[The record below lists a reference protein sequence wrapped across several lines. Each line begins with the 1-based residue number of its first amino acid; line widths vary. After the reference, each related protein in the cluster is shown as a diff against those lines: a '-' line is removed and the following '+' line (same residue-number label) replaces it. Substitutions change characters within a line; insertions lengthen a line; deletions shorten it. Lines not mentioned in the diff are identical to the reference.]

1 MSGEESDAIDPR
13 IREKLEELNKWT
25 EEINGLEKLFEQ
37 GNASFRKCLSE
48 YSDKL
53 KALADQIG
61 AKSVAAARPYH
72 EAHQRALAAQAE
84 CQRTVGEYEAA
95 CRLHVQARTDIQNTE
110 QQFQSDGPDFDVMW
124 QETMNQCTMK
134 LRLAEEMKISSK
146 ERHESSMRDFAVAE
160 QNVQMLAKQLRRAI
174 RRTRP
179 YFLESEKFKQHL
191 ISIKEQIELLTERIR
206 SSKRCYAVT
215 LKSLERIS
223 DEIHEKRNNDLRL
236 PPSPVSSVSPVP
248 LFSYHCPVP
257 ELDVSSAPFQR
268 PAVRPAV
275 QSPET
280 SCSSGS
286 STCDTGPTDQ
296 PLFSNMSQLCLN
308 AFHDVQLD

>member
-1 MSGEESDAIDPR
+1 MEDMADGEENEIDPR
-13 IREKLEELNKWT
+13 IRERLEELNKWT

-37 GNASFRKCLSE
+37 GNASFRRCLSE

-53 KALADQIG
+53 KTLADQIG
-61 AKSVAAARPYH
+61 AKSVAAARPYF
-72 EAHQRALAAQAE
+72 EAQQRALAAQAE

-110 QQFQSDGPDFDVMW
+110 QQFQSDGPDFDLMW
-124 QETMNQCTMK
+124 QETMNQSTMR
-134 LRLAEEMKISSK
+134 LRLAEEMKNSSN
-146 ERHESSMRDFAVAE
+146 ERHEASMRDFAVAE
-160 QNVQMLAKQLRRAI
+160 QNVNLLSKKLRRAI
-174 RRTRP
+174 RKSGP
-179 YFLESEKFKQHL
+179 YFQEADKFKQHL
-191 ISIKEQIELLTERIR
+191 ISIKQQIELLTERIK

-223 DEIHEKRNNDLRL
+223 DEIHEKRNLRL
-236 PPSPVSSVSPVP
+236 PPSPEPVSPVTAPVP

-257 ELDVSSAPFQR
+257 ELDVTSGRF
-268 PAVRPAV
+268 V

-286 STCDTGPTDQ
+286 STCDAGPADP
-296 PLFSNMSQLCLN
+296 PLFSDVTD
-308 AFHDVQLD
+308 FHDVQLD